1 MSIVSDKPVAE
12 NLGMTGEITTL
23 GDVISIGGVREKLTA
38 CKDHQITRVVLPI
51 GNKKDV
57 KKLPDEFKKGFTIF
71 YVRNVDQLYHIC
83 FMTESTQKEFSSLE
97 EMGVEV
103 EQFEEDQF
111 MEEVLNHEQIWED
124 NRIEEL

>member
-1 MSIVSDKPVAE
+1 
-12 NLGMTGEITTL
+12 MTGEITTL